1 LKPAA
6 DSAALPR
13 PRQFSGVNARGLWAL
28 FRRDVMRFL
37 RLGME
42 SLGGPAA
49 SSLLF
54 MAVFVLASGRKGE
67 IVPGLPLADFIAPGV
82 VIFSL
87 SHAAYQ
93 AAAFSLLE
101 DKLEGIIGDL
111 LAAPLSPAE
120 ILAGYLSAAAFNAL
134 VAGTLVLALTLLFAD
149 LEPVAPAVSLGF
161 ATATALLFAQI
172 GVLAALWA
180 ERWEHYSVAE
190 NFLVLPLGFLSGTFF
205 TITALPPPAQ
215 ALIALNPV
223 FYAIDGFRYG
233 LTGHAESSLVTGAL
247 FLAAINIVLGL
258 IAWRL
263 IAVGYKIKP

>member
-6 DSAALPR
+6 DNAALPR
-13 PRQFSGVNARGLWAL
+13 PRRFVGLNGRGLWTL
-28 FRRDVMRFL
+28 FQRDVMRFL
-37 RLGME
+37 RLGVE
-42 SLGGPAA
+42 SLGAPAA

-67 IVPGLPLADFIAPGV
+67 MLPGLALADFIAPGV

-101 DKLEGIIGDL
+101 DKLEGIIADL

-120 ILAGYLSAAAFNAL
+120 ILTGYVAAAAFNAL
-134 VAGTLVLALTLLFAD
+134 VAGALVLALTLFFAD
-149 LEPVAPAVSLGF
+149 LKPVAPAVSLGF
-161 ATATALLFAQI
+161 AAATALLFAQI

-180 ERWEHYSVAE
+180 ERWEQYSVAE

-205 TITALPPPAQ
+205 TVAALPSPAQ
-215 ALIALNPV
+215 AVIALNPV
-223 FYAIDGFRYG
+223 FYAVDGFRYG
-233 LTGHAESSLVTGAL
+233 LTGHGESSLLTGAVVL
-247 FLAAINIVLGL
+247 TTINIVLGL

-263 IAVGYKIKP
+263 FTIGYKIKP